1 MKLVSWNIQWARGCD
16 RQVSV
21 RRIADTIRAGG
32 DADVICLQ
40 EVAVGHDALP
50 GLSGE
55 DQVAQFMAEFPG
67 HAAVFA
73 PGSDQPGEGGRPRQ
87 FGNLLLS
94 RLPVRAVWR
103 RLLPWPADPSV
114 PSMQRAVAEAAL
126 EAPGGP
132 LRVLCTHLEYY
143 SPLQRTAQVEALRA
157 LSAEALAH
165 AGAPPAEKDGNTAFL
180 PPLRPA
186 AALLCG
192 DFNCEPD
199 SAEYRLLVERSGQP
213 GADWVDLWRHLHPA
227 RPHAHTVGLHGA
239 DWPDRPYC
247 CDFAFATPALLPRV
261 SDLHVDTATDASD
274 HQPVWVELR
283 G

>member
-55 DQVAQFMAEFPG
+55 DQVAQFMAEFPQ
-67 HAAVFA
+67 HSAVFA
-73 PGSDQPGEGGRPRQ
+73 PGSDQPGEGGRRCQ

-94 RLPVRAVWR
+94 RLPVRAAWR
-103 RLLPWPADPSV
+103 RLLPWPADPAV
-114 PSMQRAVAEAAL
+114 PSMQRAVAEATL
-126 EAPGGP
+126 EAPHGP
-132 LRVLCTHLEYY
+132 LRVLTTHLEYY
-143 SPLQRTAQVEALRA
+143 SPLQRMAQVEALRA
-157 LSAEALAH
+157 LSAEALSH
-165 AGAPPAEKDGNTAFL
+165 VRAPSVVKDGNPAFL
-180 PPLRPA
+180 PPQRPA

-199 SAEYRLLVERSGQP
+199 APAYRRLVAPADEP
-213 GADWVDLWRHLHPA
+213 GADWVDLWRHLHA
-227 RPHAHTVGLHGA
+227 GQPHAHTVGLHGA
-239 DWPDRPYC
+239 DWPDHAYC

-261 SDLHVDTATDASD
+261 SRLCVDVLTDASD
-274 HQPVWVELR
+274 HQPLWVELR